1 MMKKI
6 FMLMLTVTL
15 FFSVSSIT
23 SADVFDDSKVKV
35 VLNGSELDFDPNAII
50 QNGNTMVPF
59 RQLFEA
65 YGAQVTWDQETKT
78 ITAVK
83 EDTTIKLTLDSFD
96 AYVNNKK
103 IKLTQTPYMARNTS
117 LVNLRF
123 ISEAMN
129 AKVNFDKSNLTVN
142 ITTSK

>member
-1 MMKKI
+1 MKKI
-6 FMLMLTVTL
+6 IAVITFLTL
-15 FFSVSSIT
+15 FFSVSSNT

-35 VLNGSELDFDPNAII
+35 ILNGSELDFDPNAII

-65 YGAQVTWDQETKT
+65 YGAKVTWNQKTKT

-83 EDTTIKLTLDSFD
+83 EGTTIRLTLDRFD

-103 IKLTQTPYMARNTS
+103 IRLTQTPYMAKSTS

-123 ISEAMN
+123 ISEAMD
-129 AKVNFDKSNLTVN
+129 AKVNFDKINLTVN

>member
-1 MMKKI
+1 M
-6 FMLMLTVTL
+6 
-15 FFSVSSIT
+15 FFSVSSNT

-35 VLNGSELDFDPNAII
+35 ILNGSELDFDPNAII

-65 YGAQVTWDQETKT
+65 YGAKVTWNQKTKT

-83 EDTTIKLTLDSFD
+83 EGTTIRLTLDRFD

-103 IKLTQTPYMARNTS
+103 IRLTQTPYMAKSTS

-123 ISEAMN
+123 ISEAMD
-129 AKVNFDKSNLTVN
+129 AKVNFDKINLTVN

>member
-1 MMKKI
+1 MKKI
-6 FMLMLTVTL
+6 MVVITVLTL
-15 FFSVSSIT
+15 FFSVSSST

-35 VLNGSELDFDPNAII
+35 ILNGSELDFDPNAII

-65 YGAQVTWDQETKT
+65 YGAKVIWDQKTKT

-83 EDTTIKLTLDSFD
+83 EDTTIRLTLDRFD

-103 IKLTQTPYMARNTS
+103 IRLTQTPYMAKSTS

-123 ISEAMN
+123 ISEAMD
-129 AKVNFDKSNLTVN
+129 AKVNFDKINLTVN

>member
-1 MMKKI
+1 MKKI
-6 FMLMLTVTL
+6 IAVITVLTL
-15 FFSVSSIT
+15 FFSVSSST

-35 VLNGSELDFDPNAII
+35 ILNGSELDFDPNAII

-65 YGAQVTWDQETKT
+65 YGAKVTWNQKTKT

-83 EDTTIKLTLDSFD
+83 EDTTIRLTLDRFD

-103 IKLTQTPYMARNTS
+103 IRLTQTPYMAKSTS

-123 ISEAMN
+123 ISEAMD
-129 AKVNFDKSNLTVN
+129 AKVNFDKINLTVN

>member
-1 MMKKI
+1 MKKI
-6 FMLMLTVTL
+6 IAVITVLTL
-15 FFSVSSIT
+15 FFSVSSNT

-35 VLNGSELDFDPNAII
+35 ILNGSELDFDPNAII

-65 YGAQVTWDQETKT
+65 YGAKVTWNQKTKT

-83 EDTTIKLTLDSFD
+83 EDTTIRLTLDRFD

-103 IKLTQTPYMARNTS
+103 IKLTQTPYMAKNTS

-123 ISEAMN
+123 ISEAMD
-129 AKVNFDKSNLTVN
+129 AKVNFDKINLTVN